1 MKPRT
6 VATLAVGYFLAMAIA
21 LTYPGYLPANRIR
34 PLVFGLPFSLF
45 WQMLWISGSIAVLG
59 LVFAWEKRRRTR
71 RERGERGEGGE
82 GGEGGA

>member
-71 RERGERGEGGE
+71 RERGERGERGE

>member
-71 RERGERGEGGE
+71 RERGERGERG
-82 GGEGGA
+82 GGA

>member
-6 VATLAVGYFLAMAIA
+6 VATLAVCYFLAMAIA

-71 RERGERGEGGE
+71 GERGERGEGG
-82 GGEGGA
+82 A

>member
-71 RERGERGEGGE
+71 RERGERGER
-82 GGEGGA
+82 GEGGA

>member
-21 LTYPGYLPANRIR
+21 LTYPGYLPANRIH

-71 RERGERGEGGE
+71 RERGERGEGG
-82 GGEGGA
+82 A

>member
-71 RERGERGEGGE
+71 RERGERGEGG
-82 GGEGGA
+82 A